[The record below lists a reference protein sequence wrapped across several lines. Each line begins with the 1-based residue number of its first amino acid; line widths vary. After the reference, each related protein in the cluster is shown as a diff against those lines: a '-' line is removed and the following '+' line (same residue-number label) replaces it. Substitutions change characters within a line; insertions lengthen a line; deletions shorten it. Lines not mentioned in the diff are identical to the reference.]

1 MLIIIECFQ
10 TLGKFFKIGQEKFN
24 EVWDFL
30 KRIRVN
36 SQLGNGDDNKI
47 WNFVEPKS

>member
-36 SQLGNGDDNKI
+36 SQLAVDRYFFSTVI
-47 WNFVEPKS
+47 SYV